1 MAQNKISRRSFLRGA
16 GASATIA
23 AASCMAP
30 SAAACDIKSLWSM
43 DLQILATS
51 DTHGKFD
58 PWDYAA
64 NKADASGSVAQ
75 QATAIKQCRTRNTLV
90 VDAGDTIQAN
100 SAELFLN
107 DDLHPMIAA
116 MNAIGYDIWTT
127 GNHEYNYGMD
137 VLKKVMGQQKAKVLT
152 GNVYA
157 PDGTPLADGYTIIK
171 KGTVKIGVIGMV
183 TPNIIRWDAKNLEG
197 WKVTNPVDESRRI
210 IDKIKDQ
217 VDVLIGV
224 MHMDTEN
231 EYGVY
236 GSGVTD
242 LANACPEFDVIVGG
256 HGHRSIPNMMINNV
270 LVVENKNAGATLS
283 EIHVYLERQLDGKW
297 KVVNRT
303 SENLQI
309 KEYEPDP
316 ELTALLASYDTRAKE
331 DAVTPI
337 GELKGGDLAPEN
349 EIDCLPQAMVQ
360 DTALLDFIN
369 EVQMY
374 YTGAQVSATA
384 LTSMTSQMR
393 AGTIRKCDMASIY
406 TYQNTLYKLQMTG
419 EQLRRFMEWSA
430 AFFKTW
436 KPDEVTI
443 AFDPSVRYYLY
454 DAFEGVNYELDVSKE
469 PGHRIKNLKWPNGKA
484 VKDTDTFVV
493 AVNNYRATTQLL
505 TYADIFK
512 EGDELPKLLEIDVR
526 GDVLGFGGRII
537 SKDDPGAKYMNT
549 PETIV
554 YSKRRVLYGL
564 NLAKK
569 SKRSNIILVEG
580 NIDVVM
586 LHQAGFDNACAS
598 MGTAL
603 TTEQLQLLSRYTKE
617 IVLCYDNDD
626 AGKVATQKALTLLNN
641 TDFQVKVLEL
651 PKRLVDG
658 EYIKQDAD
666 DFIKFQGKDA
676 FEHLL
681 SGSESGMDFRMAQLK
696 SKFDLK
702 SDEGRI
708 GFAEAAAGLLSTVP
722 NAVEREIYT
731 VRASEAAG
739 ITPDAMKLEVERA
752 RKRARYKERREQER
766 RDLNPAA
773 SAQPRERSIRYTDLR
788 SALAEE
794 GVLRLLTLDD
804 SLFGENPPIREEDFS
819 SPLLGRFFTALRAA
833 ARERAGEHP
842 SAGGIFH
849 VGGDQPLDRYPA
861 KAGVAQKRRAGA
873 QRLLHYHFRR
883 SSQTRSRQRRS
894 PDGRDGKE

>member
-197 WKVTNPVDESRRI
+197 WTVTNPVDESRRIIDKIKDQVDVLIGVMHMDTENEYGVYGSGVTDLANACPEFDVIVGGHGHRSIPNMMINNVLVVDAGDTIQANSAELFLNDDLHPMVAAMNAIGYDIWTTGNHEYNYGMDVLKKVMGQQKAKVLTGNVYAPDGTPLADGYTIIKKGTVKIGVIGMVTPNIIRWDAKNLEGWKVTNPVDESRKI

-369 EVQMY
+369 EVQLY

-505 TYADIFK
+505 TAADIFLPG
-512 EGDELPKLLEIDVR
+512 EDLPKLLEIDVR
-526 GDVLGFGGRII
+526 GDVGGIR
-537 SKDDPGAKYMNT
+537 
-549 PETIV
+549 E
-554 YSKRRVLYGL
+554 
-564 NLAKK
+564 
-569 SKRSNIILVEG
+569 
-580 NIDVVM
+580 
-586 LHQAGFDNACAS
+586 
-598 MGTAL
+598 
-603 TTEQLQLLSRYTKE
+603 LL
-617 IVLCYDNDD
+617 
-626 AGKVATQKALTLLNN
+626 
-641 TDFQVKVLEL
+641 
-651 PKRLVDG
+651 G
-658 EYIKQDAD
+658 EYIRTVKGGTIEPHVNNNWKIVGNNWKAADHQKAVQLLREGKLALNENADARTLPGKA
-666 DFIKFQGKDA
+666 ITTAEIAKF
-676 FEHLL
+676 
-681 SGSESGMDFRMAQLK
+681 
-696 SKFDLK
+696 
-702 SDEGRI
+702 
-708 GFAEAAAGLLSTVP
+708 
-722 NAVEREIYT
+722 
-731 VRASEAAG
+731 
-739 ITPDAMKLEVERA
+739 
-752 RKRARYKERREQER
+752 
-766 RDLNPAA
+766 
-773 SAQPRERSIRYTDLR
+773 
-788 SALAEE
+788 
-794 GVLRLLTLDD
+794 
-804 SLFGENPPIREEDFS
+804 
-819 SPLLGRFFTALRAA
+819 
-833 ARERAGEHP
+833 
-842 SAGGIFH
+842 
-849 VGGDQPLDRYPA
+849 
-861 KAGVAQKRRAGA
+861 
-873 QRLLHYHFRR
+873 
-883 SSQTRSRQRRS
+883 
-894 PDGRDGKE
+894 